1 MQDFRQFTSDTLTN
15 GIEMDKITEDGY
27 RVTDT
32 HVFFYKKWL
41 SNFGRCLFK
50 WNCIFEG
57 DYIFN
62 ETNDDYHINH
72 GEQFW
77 CTEQAFMWAKAIFF
91 GDYDTAKKIL
101 DEKEHPS
108 ICKNLGREVKN
119 YDDDRWEKVRYRVMM
134 GVNYAKYNQ
143 NKDLLRKLYALGEG
157 KRTFVEASPIDCI
170 WGVGMELTDDRIVDP
185 KNWRGRNLLGQ
196 AITEALDKILLSGM
210 LTVGQL
216 IEHLGK
222 YDKDAYIL
230 VGEMNA
236 GDEGFWQHYPTDMVG
251 HCVRSVSEEK
261 KRQKEFY
268 PDEDNSKDFIYAK
281 DNDVIIRF

>member
-1 MQDFRQFTSDTLTN
+1 
-15 GIEMDKITEDGY
+15 MDKITEDGY

-41 SNFGRCLFK
+41 SNFGRCSFK
-50 WNCIFEG
+50 WNCIFEC
-57 DYIFN
+57 DNIYN
-62 ETNDDYHINH
+62 EVNDEYHNNC
-72 GEQFW
+72 GEEFW
-77 CTEQAFMWAKAIFF
+77 CTEQAFMWAKAMFF
-91 GDYDTAKKIL
+91 GDKETAQKIL

-119 YDDDRWEKVRYRVMM
+119 YDDERWEKVRYKVMM
-134 GVNYAKYNQ
+134 GVNYAKYRQ
-143 NKDLLRKLYALGEG
+143 NKDLMRKLYALGEG

-170 WGVGMELTDDRIVDP
+170 WGVGLELSDDKIIDP

-196 AITEALDKILLSGM
+196 AITEACRKIELRGM

-216 IEHLGK
+216 IEHLQK
-222 YDKDAYIL
+222 YDEDAHIL

-236 GDEGFWQHYPTDMVG
+236 FDGGFWQHYPTDMVG
-251 HCVRSVSEEK
+251 HCVRSVAEEK
-261 KRQKEFY
+261 KFQQENY